1 MPPQVQQSLDFL
13 NSEIPLELYLVVGAV
28 MFAIGAWGALIRR
41 NAVVVFMCVELMINA
56 VNLSLV
62 AFSDYLPKA
71 GGEGTSYAVLVIAI
85 AAAEVAVGLAIVLAV
100 FPFPPNGERGRDQLH
115 ERLERQRLGTGT
127 MSVSQQLIFAAIPL
141 LPALV
146 FLVLA
151 LFGRLLGEAAQYVAI
166 LGVTVSLVFS
176 VFALGYVTGVP
187 GAIFPGGGNEISF
200 AVNWIDLGDG
210 GSFPVGIVIDGLA
223 AMMLVVVC
231 FVSLMV
237 QLYSGAFMEGDKRFA
252 WYYAVLN
259 LFTASMLGLVV
270 APNFIELY
278 IFWELVGVCSYL
290 LIGHWFEKPSATR
303 AAQKAFIVTRVGDAA
318 LFVGIIIFWS
328 ATGTTSYDG
337 VSQAIQAGF
346 LSGSLLTAAIVLVFI
361 GAIGKSAQFP
371 LHVWLPDAME
381 GPTPVSA
388 LIHAAT
394 MVAAGVYL
402 VARTYDI
409 FVQSEQAMLTVAYIG
424 GFTALMAGTMALVK
438 KDIKR
443 VIAYSTVSQLGYMML
458 GLGVGSYTASMFHL
472 YNHAFFKALLFL
484 GAGSIIYAMDS
495 YNMENM
501 GGLRRR
507 MPITFWTMVIA
518 GLSLSGIFP
527 LAGFWS
533 KDAIVAST
541 YEEHYYVLFA
551 MALLTVLL
559 TAFYIFRAIFIA
571 FMGEPRSEGAR
582 MAEESPGIMT
592 GPMLILAFLAIVSGW
607 VGIPDGF
614 LGLPVKDFFAELV
627 SPSQFAAGALN
638 LDEHGFSAVLAGISV
653 LVALAGIGL
662 AYLMYVRQPSLA
674 SSLANRFRPL
684 HTFLDKGWYFD
695 ALYGATFVRF
705 ARYLGRL
712 ARGFDREALGRL
724 VGGVGR
730 GAMGT
735 GGLLQRLQS
744 GSVQNYALFILIS
757 VLVIGII
764 VGAQYTFLVVALI
777 ALVTVAAFA
786 VGAKL

>member
-1 MPPQVQQSLDFL
+1 M
-13 NSEIPLELYLVVGAV
+13 E
-28 MFAIGAWGALIRR
+28 
-41 NAVVVFMCVELMINA
+41 
-56 VNLSLV
+56 
-62 AFSDYLPKA
+62 
-71 GGEGTSYAVLVIAI
+71 T
-85 AAAEVAVGLAIVLAV
+85 
-100 FPFPPNGERGRDQLH
+100 
-115 ERLERQRLGTGT
+115 T
-127 MSVSQQLIFAAIPL
+127 MTVSQQLIFAAIPL
-141 LPALV
+141 LPALI

-176 VFALGYVTGVP
+176 VFALIEV
-187 GAIFPGGGNEISF
+187 IRGGGAPIDF
-200 AVNWIDLGDG
+200 AVNWINLGEG
-210 GSFPVGIVIDGLA
+210 GVFPVGIYIDGLA

-231 FVSLMV
+231 LVSLMV
-237 QLYSGAFMEGDKRFA
+237 QLYSGAFMEGDKRFS
-252 WYYAVLN
+252 WYYAILN

-318 LFVGIIIFWS
+318 LFAGIIIFWS
-328 ATGTTSYDG
+328 YTGTTSFEG
-337 VSQAIQAGF
+337 ISEAIQAGF
-346 LSGSLLTAAIVLVFI
+346 IGGSVLTAAIVLVFI

-443 VIAYSTVSQLGYMML
+443 VVAYSTVSQLGYMML
-458 GLGVGSYTASMFHL
+458 GLGVGAYSASMFHL

-484 GAGSIIYAMDS
+484 CAGAIIYAMNS
-495 YNMENM
+495 YNMEDM

-507 MPITFWTMVIA
+507 MPITFWAMVIA

-541 YEEHYYVLFA
+541 FEEHYYVLFG
-551 MALLTVLL
+551 MAILTVLL
-559 TAFYIFRAIFIA
+559 TAFYIFRAIFMA

-582 MAEESPGIMT
+582 EAEDPPGIMT
-592 GPMLILAFLAIVSGW
+592 GPMLILAFLSIVSGW
-607 VGIPDGF
+607 VGLPDGF
-614 LGLPVKDFFAELV
+614 LGLPVKDYFKELV
-627 SPSQFAAGALN
+627 SPSQFAVETLGVEPHA
-638 LDEHGFSAVLAGISV
+638 FSVPLAIVSV
-653 LVALAGIGL
+653 LVALAGIVL
-662 AYLMYVRQPSLA
+662 AYFLYVRRPSAATSLA
-674 SSLANRFRPL
+674 DRLRPL

-712 ARGFDREALGRL
+712 TRGFDSAALGGL
-724 VGGVGR
+724 VRGVGR

-735 GGLLQRLQS
+735 GGFLQRFQS
-744 GSVQNYALFILIS
+744 GSAQNYVLFTLIS
-757 VLVIGII
+757 VLVIGVI